1 MIWRVASRPK
11 VPKIWPA
18 ILPMPFMS
26 CSCCFSAARSARSA
40 AFCSSGEA
48 LKPIASEWLAARTSE
63 ERALLRSSSASLS
76 PELDR
81 SLLHCAKGI
90 LGRFLTD
97 EEKIR
102 LRALVRAQAES
113 D

>member
-1 MIWRVASRPK
+1 MLLRLSSASSWR
-11 VPKIWPA
+11 
-18 ILPMPFMS
+18 
-26 CSCCFSAARSARSA
+26 
-40 AFCSSGEA
+40 AFHSLRKPPDFACGCSSGEA
-48 LKPIASEWLAARTSE
+48 LKPIASEWLAARTPE
-63 ERALLRSSSASLS
+63 ERALLRSSGASLS

-81 SLLHCAKGI
+81 SLLHCAKSI